1 MGLQSGPWRSAFLHA
16 GESMLNVMLQVNSIT
31 KNTQTITVI
40 LKTTKNI
47 ISVMISVMGLTVK

>member
-31 KNTQTITVI
+31 KNTQTITII
-40 LKTTKNI
+40 LKNNKNI
-47 ISVMISVMGLTVK
+47 INVMANVMLLTVE